1 MAHSPDAGAGS
12 SPAPGPSRQPGSIA
26 ARELDERLRRGEA
39 IQLVDVREEREL
51 ELARLPHPVL
61 HLPLSRSAE
70 WMAELPGRLDRDRPV
85 AVLCHAGVRSW
96 HFSCWLVE
104 QHGYDEV
111 WNLQGGIDA
120 WSVEVDPAVPR
131 Y

>member
-1 MAHSPDAGAGS
+1 MPL
-12 SPAPGPSRQPGSIA
+12 SIR
-26 ARELDERLRRGEA
+26 ARELQERLQRGEA
-39 IQLVDVREEREL
+39 IQLVDVREDQEL
-51 ELARLPHPVL
+51 VWARLPHPVL
-61 HLPLSRSAE
+61 HLPLSRSQE
-70 WMAELPGRLDRDRPV
+70 WLEGLQQMLRRDRPI

-96 HFSCWLVE
+96 QFGCWLLE
-104 QHGYDEV
+104 QQGFEQV

>member
-1 MAHSPDAGAGS
+1 MAPSEPRQPP
-12 SPAPGPSRQPGSIA
+12 PAPPRAIR
-26 ARELDERLRRGEA
+26 ARELQQRLERGEA
-39 IQLVDVREEREL
+39 IQLVDVREAGEL

-70 WMAELPGRLDRDRPV
+70 WLASLPSTLDQDRPV

-96 HFSCWLVE
+96 NFGCWLIE
-104 QHGYDEV
+104 QHGYEEV
-111 WNLQGGIDA
+111 WNLEGGIDA
-120 WSVEVDPAVPR
+120 WSVEVDPGIPR